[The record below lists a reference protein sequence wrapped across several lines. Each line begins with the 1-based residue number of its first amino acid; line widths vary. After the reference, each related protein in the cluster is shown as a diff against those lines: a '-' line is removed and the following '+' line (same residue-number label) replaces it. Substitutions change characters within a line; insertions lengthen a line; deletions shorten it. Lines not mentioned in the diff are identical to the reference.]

1 MIPNQIDRPVAAG
14 ASAGGP
20 RLLLVEDNDDHA
32 ILVELA
38 LSEQVP
44 GSVLERVKDGPAA
57 LRRLGHAAPQS
68 DGPAPDVVVLDLNL
82 PGLSGHEVLRAIKS
96 DPRLR
101 AMPVVVLSTSS
112 AEGDRRLAYS
122 HCANSYL
129 VKPMDFDRFFEMVRE
144 LGEYWTAWNVP
155 AEGRIDAPWL
165 ASGFPGVSSAARPA
179 PGAIPG

>member
-32 ILVELA
+32 LLAELA

-112 AEGDRRLAYS
+112 AAGA
-122 HCANSYL
+122 
-129 VKPMDFDRFFEMVRE
+129 
-144 LGEYWTAWNVP
+144 AWSTESP
-155 AEGRIDAPWL
+155 PSIAI
-165 ASGFPGVSSAARPA
+165 AARMACSVARVCSAVSISSQPSSVQSRLRV
-179 PGAIPG
+179 GET